1 MRAYDEPE
9 LLLRDGRVRVM
20 DDDRTVAESVLFRGS
35 RVAAVGPADEVA
47 DAATDPAVV
56 DLDGR
61 TVLPGFNDAHTHLFS
76 IGIELMETDLS
87 AAETRREALDML
99 ASNAAETPD
108 GEWVL
113 GFSYDEST
121 WPAGEREYLIRDE
134 LDAITTAHPVAAT
147 RVDGHTVSVNSRAL
161 ETVPF
166 SNDEDV
172 IEEGGTPTGRVVE
185 DAAWEVKAASYP
197 DPDRAREALLAATD
211 RCHELGITSVQTM
224 AGLTAVRE
232 TGSVDMEALFAAWR
246 RDELDL
252 RVTYYARA
260 DQVESL
266 VDLELPRGFGD
277 DRLRI
282 GGIKTFSDGAIGAQ
296 TANLHGEFAD
306 DPGNG
311 GTMVNDADQLRE
323 WYRRA
328 ARAGAQVATHSIGG
342 AGIDV
347 VVDQYAAVIE
357 ECDLDDHRF
366 RIEHLELATD
376 EALDRIADLGVVAS
390 MQPNFLQ
397 WSTEGG
403 LYESRLGTGNLP
415 RNNRF
420 ADVLDAGI
428 PLAFGSD
435 KMPPGPLYGIR
446 HAVTADHDTQRLSV
460 DEAVTAYTR
469 GAAYAEATEDRKGTL
484 EPGMLGD
491 AVILDGDPFAGPAH
505 VADTEIAGTVFDGE
519 VVYRAF

>member
-35 RVAAVGPADEVA
+35 RVAAVGPADEVD

-76 IGIELMETDLS
+76 IGIELLETDLS

-185 DAAWEVKAASYP
+185 DAAWEVKAAS
-197 DPDRAREALLAATD
+197 RAR
-211 RCHELGITSVQTM
+211 S
-224 AGLTAVRE
+224 
-232 TGSVDMEALFAAWR
+232 GS
-246 RDELDL
+246 
-252 RVTYYARA
+252 
-260 DQVESL
+260 
-266 VDLELPRGFGD
+266 G
-277 DRLRI
+277 
-282 GGIKTFSDGAIGAQ
+282 
-296 TANLHGEFAD
+296 
-306 DPGNG
+306 
-311 GTMVNDADQLRE
+311 
-323 WYRRA
+323 
-328 ARAGAQVATHSIGG
+328 
-342 AGIDV
+342 
-347 VVDQYAAVIE
+347 
-357 ECDLDDHRF
+357 
-366 RIEHLELATD
+366 
-376 EALDRIADLGVVAS
+376 
-390 MQPNFLQ
+390 
-397 WSTEGG
+397 
-403 LYESRLGTGNLP
+403 
-415 RNNRF
+415 
-420 ADVLDAGI
+420 
-428 PLAFGSD
+428 
-435 KMPPGPLYGIR
+435 
-446 HAVTADHDTQRLSV
+446 
-460 DEAVTAYTR
+460 
-469 GAAYAEATEDRKGTL
+469 
-484 EPGMLGD
+484 
-491 AVILDGDPFAGPAH
+491 
-505 VADTEIAGTVFDGE
+505 
-519 VVYRAF
+519 